1 MSESN
6 NSSIVK
12 KCIEMNRAIRSER
25 VVSSN
30 SNKQSSALA
39 TPATLEKEKQRIEK
53 TIFKRSSIESMYLIP
68 EIAICVDF
76 WRGAMK
82 TKSVSVESEDKA
94 FAKAFEKYMSIYEQV
109 PGKTLVDL
117 FNDGVWDYLFYG
129 TEPIFIDSKFVDIDG
144 FRFPRTIIPL
154 RFSDSK
160 LKEASRTIAGIE
172 YSAEPI
178 GGTTLQ
184 NKDLI
189 VCKRV
194 SGIHDTFGVPFV
206 ARAINPVYTQM
217 SDSELDAALT
227 KMGIMSSFVLI
238 KYGTEKEPRDQEEL
252 AQLHEELQQS
262 IRMGV
267 GIGVVPSDVS
277 IEKVFASGSNA
288 FNRDKIFETHFKS
301 IDIAFGGVLT
311 IISPKANLGSAADN
325 VVMGLHALIEGER
338 EERKNKILNAIAR
351 RVVKLNTQESAPTLA
366 LSEIEFSM
374 TVTQENRLKE
384 YDRGMT
390 SYKTYMGNKYNTE
403 ISRIKEEL
411 EGNGDRKFLVPR
423 ELPYNKPASKESD
436 SEGPERKD
444 EEEDEQG

>member
-6 NSSIVK
+6 SSSIIK
-12 KCIEMNRAIRSER
+12 RCIEMNRAIRSE
-25 VVSSN
+25 VVVTNNHSRTRSS
-30 SNKQSSALA
+30 LA
-39 TPATLEKEKQRIEK
+39 TPATLDKEKQRIEK
-53 TIFKRSSIESMYLIP
+53 TIFKRSSIESLYLIP

-76 WRGAMK
+76 WRSAMK
-82 TKSVSVESEDKA
+82 TKTVSVESADRT
-94 FAKAFEKYMSIYEQV
+94 FASAFEKYITTYEQV

-129 TEPIFIDSKFVDIDG
+129 TEPIFVDARFVDVDG
-144 FRFPRTIIPL
+144 FRFPRSIIPL
-154 RFSDSK
+154 KFSESK
-160 LKEASRTIAGIE
+160 LKEYSRTISGIE
-172 YSAEPI
+172 YSADPV
-178 GGTTLQ
+178 GGALIA

-189 VCKRV
+189 VCKRI

-238 KYGTEKEPRDQEEL
+238 KYGTEKEPRDQDEL

-262 IRMGV
+262 IKMGV
-267 GIGVVPSDVS
+267 GIGVVPADVS

-311 IISPKANLGSAADN
+311 IISPRANLGSAANN

-351 RVVKLNTQESAPTLA
+351 RVAKLNTQESSPTIA

-390 SYKTYMGNKYNTE
+390 SYKTYMGNKYDTE

-411 EGNGDRKFLVPR
+411 DGNGDRKFLVPR

-436 SEGPERKD
+436 SEEPERKD
-444 EEEDEQG
+444 KQDEQG